1 MASKLKKIYLFFKKN
16 KLKIYSFSDW
26 VQTAWGLS
34 MPYSLGSSSKEFSPI
49 AKG

>member
-1 MASKLKKIYLFFKKN
+1 MRMASKLKKIYFFSKKKN
-16 KLKIYSFSDW
+16 LKMYSFSDW

-49 AKG
+49 A